1 MKRRLQIL
9 LFALAT
15 PCFAI
20 EDSPEARTEA
30 ANRYMEATPP
40 GEMFADV
47 ATNMAKTMPENKRDA
62 FIRLMTKN
70 LDIEALT
77 KAIKQS
83 LIKHFTT
90 DELNALATFYS
101 SKEGKSAMKKMGIYM
116 ADLMPVIQSEIQK
129 AMQKSQKEDED
140 TQ

>member
-1 MKRRLQIL
+1 
-9 LFALAT
+9 
-15 PCFAI
+15 
-20 EDSPEARTEA
+20 
-30 ANRYMEATPP
+30 
-40 GEMFADV
+40 MFADV